1 MIESAAVRRRR
12 IPAFALAVTLLLPM
26 AGGAPARVLAD
37 EAPAA
42 KPPVAAKA
50 QPRKPARRK
59 QAAPR
64 SRTGALDLSVPSLPG
79 DPARLLPGPVRAGG
93 GGRSPAPGTLT
104 VAERD
109 AETYKTEPLFQAEQ
123 KLQILDAE
131 VPVSVKLGK
140 WKTSE
145 ESKALGLSATV
156 PLKSTP

>member
-12 IPAFALAVTLLLPM
+12 IPAFALAVTLLLPV

-42 KPPVAAKA
+42 KPAAAAKA
-50 QPRKPARRK
+50 KPRKPARRK

-79 DPARLLPGPVRAGG
+79 DPARLLPGPVSAGG
-93 GGRSPAPGTLT
+93 GARSPAPGTLT

>member
-1 MIESAAVRRRR
+1 MTESAAVRRRR
-12 IPAFALAVTLLLPM
+12 TPAFALVVALLLPL
-26 AGGAPARVLAD
+26 AGGTSSMVLAG

-42 KPPVAAKA
+42 RSPAAAKA
-50 QPRKPARRK
+50 KPRKPSKRK

-64 SRTGALDLSVPSLPG
+64 SRTGALDLSVPSLPS
-79 DPARLLPGPVRAGG
+79 DPARLRPGPLTAGG
-93 GGRSPAPGTLT
+93 GGGSPAPGTVT

-109 AETYKTEPLFQAEQ
+109 ADTYKTEPLFQAEQ

-156 PLKSTP
+156 PLKGTP